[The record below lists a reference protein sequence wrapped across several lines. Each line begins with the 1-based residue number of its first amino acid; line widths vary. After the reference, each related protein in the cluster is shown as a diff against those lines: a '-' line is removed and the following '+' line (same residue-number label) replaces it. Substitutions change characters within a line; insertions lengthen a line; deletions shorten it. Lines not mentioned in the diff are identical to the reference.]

1 MAMPI
6 FRRTTLQEPKTR
18 WNPQRGF
25 TLLEVLIAIT
35 VTGLIGIGTYQLFNS
50 TLRTQSLMEEKGL
63 KLERMQRAMAFIS
76 RDLQQLVPRP
86 VRNGYGDEEFTLTNR
101 NSLYLL
107 EMTRI
112 GWRNPMLAPRSELQR
127 VSYELVEGKLYRNY
141 YPVLDRAQETEAV
154 SQELLDDVEE
164 VSIQFLDEKNQWHDD
179 WPLEGMFGEGAEEL
193 YTALPK
199 AVRIELVHKTFGTVF
214 RLYDLVGYYRT
225 PTTGAP
231 GADQGTGGSEGE
243 EGDSSG
249 GIEAV
254 PEDETDNN
262 SGQGLF

>member
-6 FRRTTLQEPKTR
+6 FRRTTLQEPKMR

-154 SQELLDDVEE
+154 SQELLDEVEE
-164 VSIQFLDEKNQWHDD
+164 ITLQFLDERNEWHDE
-179 WPLEGMFGEGAEEL
+179 WPLERTFGENSEEQ
-193 YTALPK
+193 YAALPK
-199 AVRIELVHKTFGTVF
+199 AVRIELVHETFGTVF
-214 RLYDLVGYYRT
+214 RLYDIVGYYRT
-225 PTTGAP
+225 PAVVVP
-231 GADQGTGGSEGE
+231 GGDQGGEGGES
-243 EGDSSG
+243 DNSG

-254 PEDETDNN
+254 PDEADGDNA
-262 SGQGLF
+262 GQGLF

>member
-1 MAMPI
+1 MPI
-6 FRRTTLQEPKTR
+6 FRRTTHQPHHAR
-18 WNPQRGF
+18 RHQQRGF

-35 VTGLIGIGTYQLFNS
+35 VTGLIGVGTYQLFNS
-50 TLRTQSLMEEKGL
+50 TLRTQSVMEEKGV
-63 KLERMQRAMAFIS
+63 KLERMQRAMTFIS
-76 RDLQQLVPRP
+76 RDLQQVVPRP
-86 VRNGYGDEEFTLTNR
+86 TRNGYGDREYAFSNR
-101 NSLYLL
+101 NTLYLL
-107 EMTRI
+107 EMTRL

-127 VSYELVEGKLYRNY
+127 VTYELIEGKLYRNY
-141 YPVLDRAQETEAV
+141 YPVLDRAQETEFV

-179 WPLEGMFGEGAEEL
+179 WPLEGMFGEGAEGL

-231 GADQGTGGSEGE
+231 SSDQGTGGSEGE